1 MQNNPQQVLIVG
13 MGDLGMEVA
22 KRLLTEDLQ
31 VVGVKRS
38 PLQVDSIK
46 IIQAD
51 VTKPA
56 SLQALSAL
64 HPDILIYCV
73 AAGGQSDAEYKAAY
87 VDGLRNVLDT
97 QQHNKN
103 LQHVFFV
110 SSTRVYGQVSKDLL
124 DEAVPAVPSDFGGE
138 RLLEAEQLLRQLPC
152 KATVLRLSGI
162 YGPGR
167 LRMINLAKST
177 TAWPRQNS
185 LSNRIHRDDATAFMV
200 FLTKRVL
207 AGQAI
212 DDCYIVTDSCP
223 VPQYTVLSWIAE
235 RLHCAQLEQ
244 LPISGGKRLS
254 NQRMLAT
261 GFKLQYPDYKVGYQA
276 LINEI
281 KCNELKRN
289 S

>member
-13 MGDLGMEVA
+13 MGDLGAEVA
-22 KRLLTEDLQ
+22 RQLLAENMQ
-31 VVGVKRS
+31 IVAVKRS
-38 PLQVDSIK
+38 PLQHEAIK
-46 IIQAD
+46 TIQAD
-51 VTKPA
+51 VTKPE
-56 SLQALSAL
+56 SLQVLSAL
-64 HPDILIYCV
+64 EPDILIYCV

-87 VDGLRNVLDT
+87 VDGLRHVLAM

-103 LQHVFFV
+103 LKHIFFV
-110 SSTRVYGQVSKDLL
+110 SSTRVYGQVSQDLL
-124 DEAVPAVPSDFGGE
+124 DESVPAVPSDFGGE
-138 RLLEAEQLLRQLPC
+138 RLLEAEQLLQQVTC

-167 LRMINLAKST
+167 LRMINLAKSAA
-177 TAWPRQNS
+177 AWPKQNTW
-185 LSNRIHRDDATAFMV
+185 SNRIHRDDAAAFMV
-200 FLTKRVL
+200 FLIKRSL

-235 RLHCAQLEQ
+235 RLHCAQPEQ
-244 LPISGGKRLS
+244 LQISGGKRLN

-276 LINEI
+276 LINE
-281 KCNELKRN
+281 LKRN